1 MRLGLAIKKL
11 RKERGMTQVQ
21 LSKLVGV
28 SSVMVGFWE
37 IGRTFPTQPKIKKVA
52 DAFGIS
58 VALLLLLAITDED
71 IPESKKDLYN
81 ALVNPLQKALMEES
95 K

>member
-58 VALLLLLAITDED
+58 VALLLLLAITDDD

>member
-58 VALLLLLAITDED
+58 VALLLILAITDED
-71 IPESKKDLYN
+71 IPESKKELYN

>member
-58 VALLLLLAITDED
+58 VALLLLLAITEED
-71 IPESKKDLYN
+71 IPESKKELYN